1 MLPFPL
7 IIVIGLVGFV
17 MTAIIVQA
25 VVTSIIN
32 IAFRK
37 CKPTP
42 PLSACEQENTNDIL

>member
-1 MLPFPL
+1 MLPVPL
-7 IIVIGLVGFV
+7 LIVICLVGFV
-17 MTAIIVQA
+17 MAAIIVEA
-25 VVTSIIN
+25 VVTSILN